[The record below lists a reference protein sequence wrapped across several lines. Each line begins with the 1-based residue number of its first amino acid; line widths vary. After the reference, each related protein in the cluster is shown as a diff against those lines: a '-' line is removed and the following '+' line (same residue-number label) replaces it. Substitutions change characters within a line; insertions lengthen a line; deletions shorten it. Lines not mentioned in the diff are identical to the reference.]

1 MLNVVIVILEFDF
14 LLTVVHQMVNVS
26 RGSINSIRL
35 RGRSCDGVQVIMRL
49 VRTKLES
56 TINQTKTTPCWHVGG
71 LCGGCMQIL
80 KLHMRQN
87 TL

>member
-1 MLNVVIVILEFDF
+1 MLNVVIVILKFHF
-14 LLTVVHQMVNVS
+14 LLIVVYQMVNAR

-35 RGRSCDGVQVIMRL
+35 GGRSCDGVQVIMRL
-49 VRTKLES
+49 FRTKLES
-56 TINQTKTTPCWHVGG
+56 TINQTKTTPCCHVGG
-71 LCGGCMQIL
+71 LFGGRTQIL